1 MDSPGR
7 SEGGGAPSTLSQIL
21 LSAAEKKWC
30 TKRFCTTCG
39 STNYRKALRL
49 LAGPFGGPLIRDLE
63 QVDFNLFL
71 GLEEWRGGINLSL
84 DALAFEPQ
92 VDQVLDA
99 WARREPTSR
108 IVDVVLLDQV
118 RAGRTSRETG
128 TRWIELARSHARRYE
143 DTSLLETL
151 ALTLGER
158 FSEDPL
164 FEMAAKLSSRDP
176 RLARVM
182 RRYA

>member
-1 MDSPGR
+1 MGSAGLTA
-7 SEGGGAPSTLSQIL
+7 GAGAPQILSQIL

-30 TKRFCTTCG
+30 TTRFCTTCG
-39 STNYRKALRL
+39 ATNFRSALRL
-49 LAGPFGGPLIRDLE
+49 RAGPLGGPLITDLE
-63 QVDFNLFL
+63 YVDFDLFST
-71 GLEEWRGGINLSL
+71 LEDWRGGVNLSL
-84 DALAFEPQ
+84 DALAFKPQ

-99 WARREPTSR
+99 WARRDPSSR
-108 IVDVVLLDQV
+108 IVDVVLFDQV
-118 RAGRTSRETG
+118 RPGRTSNETG

-164 FEMAAKLSSRDP
+164 FEMATKLISRDP

-182 RRYA
+182 RRYG